1 MSDTKPNKDDLDYED
16 LLEVTYDA
24 LIEGGFRD
32 IKVADAEDIP
42 EPDSIHGHIP
52 DMQAVNS
59 KGITFIFE
67 ICMPETYA
75 ELELIERF
83 QAFTKYVDE
92 VKGQFVAIVPDGDEG
107 LVAAF
112 IEEHSF
118 PEERLTIWEA

>member
-1 MSDTKPNKDDLDYED
+1 MADTKPNKDDLDYED

-24 LIEGGFRD
+24 LVEGGFSD
-32 IKVADAEDIP
+32 IKIADAEDIP
-42 EPDSIHGHIP
+42 EPDAIEGHIP

-59 KGITFIFE
+59 KGIKFIFE

-83 QAFTKYVDE
+83 QAFTKHIAE
-92 VKGQFVAIVPDGDEG
+92 VKGQFVAIVPEGDEG

-112 IEEHSF
+112 IEEHGF